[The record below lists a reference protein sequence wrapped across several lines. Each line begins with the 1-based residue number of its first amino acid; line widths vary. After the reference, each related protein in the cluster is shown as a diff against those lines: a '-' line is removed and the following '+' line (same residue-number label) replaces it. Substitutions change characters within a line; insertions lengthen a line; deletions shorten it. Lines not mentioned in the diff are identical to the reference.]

1 MQTAHAGRA
10 RSVAFAGVTPPVARE
25 RINALL
31 VAAARQ
37 VLETPDEVYD
47 EIDRASLSEHDPEV
61 AADPVLSAG
70 IRRSSRAMMVHWA
83 NCTIADPTRPV
94 PPFTGPEMLGLARDL
109 VRRGLDTRALE
120 PFRAGQNRAWQAWME
135 IAFALTDDPLEL
147 QELLR
152 VSSRAIFA
160 YVDATN
166 AAVAEQLG
174 REREALTGGT
184 NAERLSTVMRI
195 LEAAQIDLDRAG
207 RRLGYDLRRTH
218 LAAVAWATDPAA
230 EPLLDG
236 AARALAAATGSGAL
250 SVAASSAAV
259 WTWVA
264 APSEPDLR
272 ALEQALAQLPG
283 VRVALGSRGHGVDGF
298 RRAHFDAL
306 ATQRTVERLGA
317 TVQLARYEE
326 IRVAALLTQDE
337 QRARAFVEETVGAL
351 AGAPRELRETLR
363 AYLRLQSNA
372 TRAARELHTHRNTIV
387 SRVAKAERLL
397 PRPLATSAIDVAV
410 ALEVLHW
417 SG

>member
-1 MQTAHAGRA
+1 M
-10 RSVAFAGVTPPVARE
+10 TPVGPE

-70 IRRSSRAMMVHWA
+70 IKRSSRAMMVHWA

-135 IAFALTDDPLEL
+135 IAFALAADPVEL
-147 QELLR
+147 RELLR
-152 VSSRAIFA
+152 VSAQGIFA

-166 AAVAEQLG
+166 VAVAELLG

-195 LEAAQIDLDRAG
+195 LEAEQLDLDRAE

-218 LAAVAWATDPAA
+218 LAAVVWATEPAA
-230 EPLLDG
+230 EPLLDS
-236 AARALAAATGSGAL
+236 AARAFTAAAGATTL
-250 SVAASSAAV
+250 TVTASSATV
-259 WTWVA
+259 WAWAA
-264 APSEPDLR
+264 APNAPDLR
-272 ALEQALAQLPG
+272 PLERALAQLPG
-283 VRVALGSRGHGVDGF
+283 VRLAVGTQGRGVDGF
-298 RRAHFDAL
+298 RRSHFDAL
-306 ATQRTVERLGA
+306 AAQRTVERLGS
-317 TVQLARYEE
+317 TVRLARYDE

-337 QRARAFVEETVGAL
+337 QRARTFVAETVGEL
-351 AGAPRELRETLR
+351 ADAPRELRETLR

-387 SRVAKAERLL
+387 SRVAKAEQLL
-397 PRPLATSAIDVAV
+397 PQPLERSAIDVAV
-410 ALEVLHW
+410 ALEVLRW
-417 SG
+417 SS